1 MKFIAKLSHSTLSL
15 RYLYLFEHL
24 GKLHQWD
31 SSDHN
36 HQSRYPQKG
45 DMASNTTE
53 LSHLVPTVTQRVTSK
68 DTKVSFGVV
77 SQCDTVRTGNL
88 LGIMRPLWIKV
99 CESEQR
105 IAWLTKMIGKRLVVR
120 NLEAFAKAI
129 GEQLRS
135 EEYKFKEE
143 ERHVK

>member
-1 MKFIAKLSHSTLSL
+1 
-15 RYLYLFEHL
+15 
-24 GKLHQWD
+24 
-31 SSDHN
+31 
-36 HQSRYPQKG
+36 
-45 DMASNTTE
+45 MASNNIE

-68 DTKVSFGVV
+68 DAKDSFGVV

-88 LGIMRPLWIKV
+88 LGIMRPLWIKA

-129 GEQLRS
+129 GEQLR
-135 EEYKFKEE
+135 
-143 ERHVK
+143 